1 MSLLW
6 AASTAVASD
15 GHHWSIAPLPHH
27 IKRLISPSLGVS
39 ADGSVY
45 LFGGRD
51 LGTTLLSDTC
61 YKYSLDRGMWE
72 EVGST
77 HPRPPPRA
85 GATLVGAGGDLLL
98 FGGRRDRPRSA
109 ALQPAD
115 VSPHG
120 RAIVPCI
127 RDGDEGVRSACVHTL
142 GRMEPAA
149 LGIEAPAI
157 ALALE
162 HATQQPYVRRAA
174 VQERARLCCH

>member
-6 AASTAVASD
+6 AASTAADVS

-61 YKYSLDRGMWE
+61 YKYSLVRGMWE

-109 ALQPAD
+109 ALQPSGSELVAA
-115 VSPHG
+115 VST
-120 RAIVPCI
+120 
-127 RDGDEGVRSACVHTL
+127 VHTHTHTHTLSLRL
-142 GRMEPAA
+142 GCT
-149 LGIEAPAI
+149 
-157 ALALE
+157 
-162 HATQQPYVRRAA
+162 HT
-174 VQERARLCCH
+174 